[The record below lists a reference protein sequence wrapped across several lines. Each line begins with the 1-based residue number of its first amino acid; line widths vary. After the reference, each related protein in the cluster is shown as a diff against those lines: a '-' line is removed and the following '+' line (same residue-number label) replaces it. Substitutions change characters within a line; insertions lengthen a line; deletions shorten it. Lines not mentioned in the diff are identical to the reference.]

1 MKKVKCTKSCLLLSM
16 ALLLGNTAFTAQA
29 KAETVTAASTGRGQG
44 VTVENVTLHTYAG
57 DDGQEVESIT
67 YLLKDI
73 KELGSIAPED
83 FRITVGSDS
92 YKVNDI
98 KIMGNN
104 VKLYVDAFR
113 YLGKTVYNEKMQ
125 STHYDFAVDSTVDVL
140 DLKKGDSC
148 LVKTRTADDFEK
160 GTFTGS
166 NGIELPYWLYMPA
179 GTSKV
184 PLMLWEHGGGE
195 VLATSFEGANILNNR
210 GAVSWIEDG
219 YQTAVLS
226 FQFPENYS
234 FGISDKPD
242 QLKMMQDYNVVIYE
256 FIQDL
261 INKGKIDSR
270 RVYISGASSGGG
282 AVLRFVMQYPDFFAA
297 ALPICAKDTLI
308 PISQTYGLAYKFNGS
323 LALNDQDYQKC
334 YRDIS
339 DLMSHYNITGVPIW
353 FVQAENDPVCTSY
366 TSKILYEVLK
376 DQGAKNNK
384 ITMYGD
390 EEMKQAGQ
398 MIYHSSWVPAF
409 RSREIMDWVYSQ
421 KKQ

>member
-1 MKKVKCTKSCLLLSM
+1 MKKINCIKKCLFLSM
-16 ALLLGNTAFTAQA
+16 ALLFGNTAFTTQA
-29 KAETVTAASTGRGQG
+29 KAETMNTASADDHGI
-44 VTVENVTLHTYAG
+44 TVENVTLHTYVG

-67 YLLKDI
+67 YLLKDV
-73 KELGSIAPED
+73 KELGSITPED
-83 FRITVGSDS
+83 FTITIGSDS

-98 KIMGNN
+98 RIMGNN

-113 YLGKTVYNEKMQ
+113 YLGKTTYDENMK
-125 STHYDFAVDSTVDVL
+125 STHYDFAVDCTADAL
-140 DLKKGDSC
+140 DLKKGDPC
-148 LVKTRTADDFEK
+148 QITTRTVDDFVK
-160 GTFTGS
+160 GTYKGS

-179 GTSKV
+179 GSSKV

-195 VLATSFEGANILNNR
+195 VLATSEEGANLLNNK
-210 GAVSWIEDG
+210 GAVSWIENG

-226 FQFPENYS
+226 FQFPKNYS
-234 FGISDKPD
+234 FGISGKPD
-242 QLKMMQDYNVVIYE
+242 ELKLMQDYNEVIHE

-261 INKGKIDSR
+261 INKGKIDDK

-308 PISQTYGLAYKFNGS
+308 PLSLPYGLAYKFNGS
-323 LALNDQDYQKC
+323 LALSDQDYQKS
-334 YRDIS
+334 YDSIY
-339 DLMSHYNITGVPIW
+339 DLMKQNNITNVPMW

-366 TSKILYEVLK
+366 TSKILYQVLK

-384 ITMYGD
+384 ITMYSD

-398 MIYHSSWVPAF
+398 MIYHSSWVLAF
-409 RSREIMDWVYSQ
+409 RDREIMDWVYSQ